1 MPEDGPII
9 GKGATI
15 AQQCHRMERA
25 FMIGCGHEYPCRRR
39 LSQTVWSLELDFV
52 SSISHERNP
61 IVPWKYCTSQ
71 PVANIVRQ
79 ILEFEQF
86 FGPNL
91 DKNKC
96 GTGTEQLDV
105 YIL

>member
-1 MPEDGPII
+1 MPEDGFIS
-9 GKGATI
+9 GKGAKN
-15 AQQCHRMERA
+15 AQQCRRMERA
-25 FMIGCGHEYPCRRR
+25 LVTGCGHENPCRRR
-39 LSQTVWSLELDFV
+39 LSQTVWSLELDCV

-61 IVPWKYCTSQ
+61 VVPWKYCTSQ

-79 ILEFEQF
+79 ILEFEQL